1 MRNKVRKSLAFL
13 LALALVVSVMS
24 GLGLSVSAEQ
34 ESNTPGTEEVQQQD
48 KTEAGAAPSEVKA
61 EEEAAKPEKKP
72 VLEEKEDEQKKQE
85 EKTAEPAAESKK
97 KDGEKAEGEGS
108 GDKEEAPKAPT
119 SNDAEETEKKDEEQ
133 QQADPSEEKPL
144 AVMANGTKAS
154 QYTVSYNNV
163 TLTVKLV
170 DEDGKSVQGVAPTL
184 EIKKNEPQNVQNF
197 AATVEGYDYYSAYH
211 GSGRNKST
219 VSKVAYYDKYK
230 DRWNNTYDGWH
241 SVDQSIFGTT
251 RNKIT
256 NDTLYLVYEKKP
268 GFFTIHYVD
277 ENGNQIAPSEMKEDT
292 SGEVTFANYKKNID
306 GYTYWRACYS
316 TANNAEITKA
326 KKNTNRWESG
336 AYTFYNGSK
345 KLSKPNSSLNTEDI
359 NELND
364 VYLVYVKNG
373 GDPTPG
379 GTTGGSGTATATNTK
394 TATRNDD
401 GTYDLSL
408 TASGSVGT
416 SENKAILDVIYVL
429 DCSGSMEESMGQSGS
444 RMSAAKNAITTMTN
458 SLASNN
464 KINAQFSLV
473 TFSYSAKTQRGWTTS
488 KDTLTNAMNG
498 IKPDG
503 ATHYEGALTQA
514 KSLLGSARINA
525 SKVVVF
531 VSDGIPTAYTSTG
544 EYGGGDNDSDGR
556 AMSRARGV
564 VKTMTPNYLFTVG
577 VGPEKN
583 YSNLSEVTGAA
594 HSGVKTANYAG
605 TDSDKLKAAFAEME
619 GTITSIACE
628 DVTINDP
635 LSENVEMVL
644 KNGAPEKLVGTV
656 TGAKAGDVTNNAD
669 GTITLA
675 ATALNEATTLPA
687 PTYSDRK
694 IQWKFP
700 AEYKLEA
707 NYTYTVTA
715 KISVTEEAYQN
726 YRNNDNSYPDQADK
740 DTGTHAGKMGLYS
753 NVNTEATLTYK
764 QTGKSE
770 YTPVNYAKP
779 VVQLNPGSL
788 VIEKKFKGLTDAQIE
803 SLKNT
808 LTFQYTLND
817 GEAKSVKLGGMT
829 YSNGSYRATVETGL
843 SPNTTYTVTESGAE
857 VENYDVDTKTENVTG
872 TVNKGAT
879 AVASFTNTYTPSNR
893 TITLKKVVTGNMGDK
908 DRSFTFSATKAT
920 LGKTSLKDSE
930 TTTITAKVGENVTI
944 TETDPGSYT
953 VSAAGVEDGEF
964 NEKENSYTFTVTK
977 DMNTNTVITF
987 TNTKTIQPPNGIT
1000 TTIAPYAIMVV
1011 LAAGAGVYFVYSRR
1025 RRNR

>member
-61 EEEAAKPEKKP
+61 EEEAAKPEGKP

-85 EKTAEPAAESKK
+85 ETKTDDAAKDDANAQDGDQKDEPQAEPAAEEPAEPVEQASVPIVQAAA
-97 KDGEKAEGEGS
+97 GE
-108 GDKEEAPKAPT
+108 
-119 SNDAEETEKKDEEQ
+119 
-133 QQADPSEEKPL
+133 
-144 AVMANGTKAS
+144 VS
-154 QYTVSYNNV
+154 QYTITCGNQS
-163 TLTVKLV
+163 LTVKLV
-170 DEDGKSVQGVAPTL
+170 DTDEKTLTGNKPNNL
-184 EIKKNEPQNVQNF
+184 EIRENTKVGISNY
-197 AATVEGYDYYSAYH
+197 AAEVDGYTFR
-211 GSGRNKST
+211 G
-219 VSKVAYYDKYK
+219 AYYGRHNSVSTIAYY
-230 DRWNNTYDGWH
+230 NNYTGWY
-241 SVDQSIFGTT
+241 SVDGYLPI
-251 RNKIT
+251 KISQEEI
-256 NDTLYLVYEKKP
+256 YLVYEKNP
-268 GFFTIHYVD
+268 TFTVHYVD
-277 ENGNQIAPSEMKEDT
+277 ESGNQIAEPTTKDAKAEITFKDYMKP
-292 SGEVTFANYKKNID
+292 ID

-326 KKNTNRWESG
+326 VKSTDYWGGST
-336 AYTFYNGSK
+336 YTFYNGSK
-345 KLSKPNSSLNTEDI
+345 KLSKPNNSSLNTEDI
-359 NELND
+359 NELSD

-473 TFSYSAKTQRGWTTS
+473 TFSYSAKTQQGWTTS

-498 IKPDG
+498 IKPNG
-503 ATHYEGALTQA
+503 ATNYEGALTQA

-628 DVTINDP
+628 DVTINDT
-635 LSENVEMVL
+635 LSKNVEMVME
-644 KNGAPEKLVGTV
+644 NGAPKKLVGTV
-656 TGAKAGDVTNNAD
+656 TGAKDGDVTNNAD

-687 PTYSDRK
+687 PTYSAGK

-700 AEYKLEA
+700 AGYKLEA
-707 NYTYTVTA
+707 DYTYTVTA

-726 YRNNDNSYPDQADK
+726 YRNNGNRYPNQADEE
-740 DTGTHAGKMGLYS
+740 TGTHAGKKGLYS

-779 VVQLNPGSL
+779 VVQLTPSKLTIKKTVNGL
-788 VIEKKFKGLTDAQIE
+788 DETALEK
-803 SLKNT
+803 LKNGLNFKVTYKYKNNETKNVEVGFDKFTQEGNTYTYTSDT
-808 LTFQYTLND
+808 LD
-817 GEAKSVKLGGMT
+817 CWSMDA
-829 YSNGSYRATVETGL
+829 
-843 SPNTTYTVTESGAE
+843 TYTVVEEGFAVEGYDRTGSDTTVSGSIKGKNQNETATFTN
-857 VENYDVDTKTENVTG
+857 NYQHKNVT
-872 TVNKGAT
+872 V
-879 AVASFTNTYTPSNR
+879 
-893 TITLKKVVTGNMGDK
+893 TIKKEVTGNMSQTSDK
-908 DRSFTFSATKAT
+908 FTFSVTNPSNLADGDKSFELSADNTA
-920 LGKTSLKDSE
+920 GKTISIPYGSNFIISE
-930 TTTITAKVGENVTI
+930 TPSNGYTLTKVNGEDVT
-944 TETDPGSYT
+944 G
-953 VSAAGVEDGEF
+953 
-964 NEKENSYTFTVTK
+964 NSYTIEKVTE
-977 DMNTNTVITF
+977 NTTITF
-987 TNTKTIQPPNGIT
+987 TNDKTINPPSGIT

>member
-61 EEEAAKPEKKP
+61 EEEAAKPEEKP
-72 VLEEKEDEQKKQE
+72 VQEEKADEQKKQE
-85 EKTAEPAAESKK
+85 ETKTDDAAKDDANAQDGDQKDESQAEPAAEEPAEPVEQASVPIVQAAA
-97 KDGEKAEGEGS
+97 GE
-108 GDKEEAPKAPT
+108 
-119 SNDAEETEKKDEEQ
+119 
-133 QQADPSEEKPL
+133 
-144 AVMANGTKAS
+144 VS
-154 QYTVSYNNV
+154 QYTITCGNQS
-163 TLTVKLV
+163 LTVKLV
-170 DEDGKSVQGVAPTL
+170 DDSDKPVNGTAPSNTTVAKD
-184 EIKKNEPQNVQNF
+184 EWKNIAEF
-197 AATVEGYDYYSAYH
+197 AASVTGYTYSEAKYKGRSLFGDYEENIKQIKYKTGYYSA
-211 GSGRNKST
+211 SWRGRNGDSGGG
-219 VSKVAYYDKYK
+219 SEIE
-230 DRWNNTYDGWH
+230 NNT
-241 SVDQSIFGTT
+241 I
-251 RNKIT
+251 
-256 NDTLYLVYEKKP
+256 YLVYTKST
-268 GFFTIHYVD
+268 FTIHYVD
-277 ENGNQIAPSEMKEDT
+277 ENGTEIKPSTERERAQ
-292 SGEVTFANYKKNID
+292 SVTFSDYADSIP

-316 TANNAEITKA
+316 KANDAEVTKA
-326 KKNTNRWESG
+326 EKNNSG
-336 AYTFYNGSK
+336 STYTFYNGSK
-345 KLSKPNSSLNTEDI
+345 KLSRPNNSSLNTEAI
-359 NELND
+359 SKLND
-364 VYLVYVKNG
+364 IYLVYVKDG

-473 TFSYSAKTQRGWTTS
+473 TFSYSAKTQQGWTTS

-498 IKPDG
+498 IKPNG
-503 ATHYEGALTQA
+503 ATNYEGALTQA

-987 TNTKTIQPPNGIT
+987 TNTKTIQPPNGII

-1011 LAAGAGVYFVYSRR
+1011 LAAGAGVYF
-1025 RRNR
+1025 

>member
-48 KTEAGAAPSEVKA
+48 KTEAGAAPSEVNA
-61 EEEAAKPEKKP
+61 EEEAAKPKEKPVQEEKK
-72 VLEEKEDEQKKQE
+72 DEQKKQE
-85 EKTAEPAAESKK
+85 ETKTDDANAQDGDQKDEPQAEPAE
-97 KDGEKAEGEGS
+97 
-108 GDKEEAPKAPT
+108 
-119 SNDAEETEKKDEEQ
+119 EEQ
-133 QQADPSEEKPL
+133 DAPVEQASVPIVQAAAGE
-144 AVMANGTKAS
+144 VS
-154 QYTVSYNNV
+154 QYTITCGNQS
-163 TLTVKLV
+163 LTVKLV
-170 DEDGKSVQGVAPTL
+170 DDSDKPVNGTAPSNTTVAKD
-184 EIKKNEPQNVQNF
+184 EWKNIAEF
-197 AATVEGYDYYSAYH
+197 AASVTGYTYSEAKYKGTSFLGDYEKNIKQIQYKTGYYSASWRGRNGDS
-211 GSGRNKST
+211 GSGSEIE
-219 VSKVAYYDKYK
+219 
-230 DRWNNTYDGWH
+230 NNT
-241 SVDQSIFGTT
+241 I
-251 RNKIT
+251 
-256 NDTLYLVYEKKP
+256 YLVYTKST
-268 GFFTIHYVD
+268 FTIHYVD
-277 ENGNQIAPSEMKEDT
+277 ENGTEIKPSTERERAQ
-292 SGEVTFANYKKNID
+292 SVTFSDYADPIS

-316 TANNAEITKA
+316 KANDAEVTKA
-326 KKNTNRWESG
+326 EKNNSG
-336 AYTFYNGSK
+336 STYTFYNGSK
-345 KLSKPNSSLNTEDI
+345 KLSRPNNSSLNTEAI
-359 NELND
+359 SKLND
-364 VYLVYVKNG
+364 IYLVYVKDG

-444 RMSAAKNAITTMTN
+444 RISAAKDAITTMTN

-464 KINAQFSLV
+464 KINARFSLV
-473 TFSYSAKTQRGWTTS
+473 TFSYSANTQQEWTTS
-488 KDTLTNAMNG
+488 TDTLTNAMNG
-498 IKPDG
+498 ISVGG
-503 ATHYEGALTQA
+503 ATNYEGALTQA

-594 HSGVKTANYAG
+594 HSGVKIANYAG

-619 GTITSIACE
+619 GTITSVACE
-628 DVTINDP
+628 DVTINDT
-635 LSENVEMVL
+635 LSKNVEMVME
-644 KNGAPEKLVGTV
+644 NGAPKKLVGTV
-656 TGAKAGDVTNNAD
+656 TGAKDGDVTNNAD

-687 PTYSDRK
+687 PTYSAGK

-700 AEYKLEA
+700 AGYKLEA
-707 NYTYTVTA
+707 DYTYTVTA

-726 YRNNDNSYPDQADK
+726 YRNNGNRYPDQADEE
-740 DTGTHAGKMGLYS
+740 TGTHAGKMGLYS
-753 NVNTEATLTYK
+753 NVNTEATLIYK

-770 YTPVNYAKP
+770 YTSVNYAKP

-788 VIEKKFKGLTDAQIE
+788 VIEKKFEGLTDAQIE

-843 SPNTTYTVTESGAE
+843 SPNTTYTVTESDTE

-908 DRSFTFSATKAT
+908 NQSFTFSATKAT
-920 LGKTSLKDSE
+920 LGETSLKDSG
-930 TTTITAKVGENVTI
+930 TTTITAKVGETVTI
-944 TETDPGSYT
+944 TEDDYT
-953 VSAAGVEDGEF
+953 SDGYTTTAEGVTGGTY
-964 NEKENSYTFTVTK
+964 NENTHSYTFTVTK
-977 DMNTNTVITF
+977 DMSESTIITF

>member
-34 ESNTPGTEEVQQQD
+34 ESNIPGTEEVQQQD

-61 EEEAAKPEKKP
+61 EEEAAKPEEKP
-72 VLEEKEDEQKKQE
+72 VQEEKEDEQKKQE
-85 EKTAEPAAESKK
+85 EKKTDDAAKDDANAQDGDQKDEPQAEPAAEEPAEPVEQASVPIVQAAA
-97 KDGEKAEGEGS
+97 GE
-108 GDKEEAPKAPT
+108 
-119 SNDAEETEKKDEEQ
+119 
-133 QQADPSEEKPL
+133 
-144 AVMANGTKAS
+144 VS
-154 QYTVSYNNV
+154 QYTITCGNQS
-163 TLTVKLV
+163 LTVKLV
-170 DEDGKSVQGVAPTL
+170 DDSDKPVNGTAPSNTTVAKD
-184 EIKKNEPQNVQNF
+184 EWKNIAEF
-197 AATVEGYDYYSAYH
+197 AASVTGYTYSEAKYKGTSLFGDYEENIKQIKYKTGYYSA
-211 GSGRNKST
+211 SWRGRNGDSGGGSEIK
-219 VSKVAYYDKYK
+219 
-230 DRWNNTYDGWH
+230 NNT
-241 SVDQSIFGTT
+241 I
-251 RNKIT
+251 
-256 NDTLYLVYEKKP
+256 YLVYTKST
-268 GFFTIHYVD
+268 FTIHYVD
-277 ENGNQIAPSEMKEDT
+277 ENGTEIKPSTERERAQ
-292 SGEVTFANYKKNID
+292 SVTFSDYADSIP

-316 TANNAEITKA
+316 KANDAEVTKA
-326 KKNTNRWESG
+326 EKNNSG
-336 AYTFYNGSK
+336 STYTFYNGSK
-345 KLSKPNSSLNTEDI
+345 KLSRPNNSSLNTEAI
-359 NELND
+359 SKLND
-364 VYLVYVKNG
+364 IYLVYVKDG

-473 TFSYSAKTQRGWTTS
+473 TFSYSAKTQQGWTTS

-498 IKPDG
+498 IKPNG
-503 ATHYEGALTQA
+503 ATNYEGALTQA

-1025 RRNR
+1025 RRNH

>member
-34 ESNTPGTEEVQQQD
+34 ESITPGTEEVQQQD

-61 EEEAAKPEKKP
+61 EEEAAKPEEKP
-72 VLEEKEDEQKKQE
+72 VQEEKKDEQKKQE
-85 EKTAEPAAESKK
+85 ETKTDDAAKDDANAQDGDQKDEPQAEPAAEEPAEPVEQASVPIVQAAA
-97 KDGEKAEGEGS
+97 GE
-108 GDKEEAPKAPT
+108 
-119 SNDAEETEKKDEEQ
+119 
-133 QQADPSEEKPL
+133 
-144 AVMANGTKAS
+144 VS
-154 QYTVSYNNV
+154 QYTITCGNQS
-163 TLTVKLV
+163 LTVKLV
-170 DEDGKSVQGVAPTL
+170 DDSDKPVNGTAPSNTTVAKD
-184 EIKKNEPQNVQNF
+184 EWKNIAEF
-197 AATVEGYDYYSAYH
+197 AASVTGYTYSEAKYKGTSLFGDYEENIKQIKYKTGYYSA
-211 GSGRNKST
+211 SWRGRNGDSGGG
-219 VSKVAYYDKYK
+219 SEIE
-230 DRWNNTYDGWH
+230 NNT
-241 SVDQSIFGTT
+241 I
-251 RNKIT
+251 
-256 NDTLYLVYEKKP
+256 YLVYTKST
-268 GFFTIHYVD
+268 FTIHYVD
-277 ENGNQIAPSEMKEDT
+277 ENGTEIKPSTERERAQ
-292 SGEVTFANYKKNID
+292 SVTFSDYADSIP

-316 TANNAEITKA
+316 KANDAEVTKA
-326 KKNTNRWESG
+326 EKNNSG
-336 AYTFYNGSK
+336 STYTFYNGSK
-345 KLSKPNSSLNTEDI
+345 KLSRPNNSSLNTEAI
-359 NELND
+359 SKLND
-364 VYLVYVKNG
+364 IYLVYVKDG

-473 TFSYSAKTQRGWTTS
+473 TFSYSAKTQQGWTTS

-498 IKPDG
+498 IKPNG
-503 ATHYEGALTQA
+503 ATNYEGALTQA

-987 TNTKTIQPPNGIT
+987 TNTKTIQPPNGII

-1025 RRNR
+1025 RRNH

>member
-48 KTEAGAAPSEVKA
+48 KTEAGAAPSEVNA
-61 EEEAAKPEKKP
+61 EEEAAKPKEKPVQEEKK
-72 VLEEKEDEQKKQE
+72 DEQKKQE
-85 EKTAEPAAESKK
+85 ETKTDDANAQDGDQKDEPQAEPAE
-97 KDGEKAEGEGS
+97 
-108 GDKEEAPKAPT
+108 
-119 SNDAEETEKKDEEQ
+119 EEQ
-133 QQADPSEEKPL
+133 DAPVEQASVPIVQAAAGE
-144 AVMANGTKAS
+144 VS
-154 QYTVSYNNV
+154 QYTITCGNQS
-163 TLTVKLV
+163 LTVKLV
-170 DEDGKSVQGVAPTL
+170 DDSDKPVNGTAPSNTTVAKD
-184 EIKKNEPQNVQNF
+184 EWKNIAEF
-197 AATVEGYDYYSAYH
+197 AASVTGYTYSEAKYKGTSFLGDYEKNIKQIQYKTGYYSASWRGRNGDS
-211 GSGRNKST
+211 GSGSEIE
-219 VSKVAYYDKYK
+219 
-230 DRWNNTYDGWH
+230 NNT
-241 SVDQSIFGTT
+241 I
-251 RNKIT
+251 
-256 NDTLYLVYEKKP
+256 YLVYTKST
-268 GFFTIHYVD
+268 FTIHYVD
-277 ENGNQIAPSEMKEDT
+277 ENGTEIKPSTERERAQ
-292 SGEVTFANYKKNID
+292 SVTFSDYADPIS

-316 TANNAEITKA
+316 KANDAEVTKA
-326 KKNTNRWESG
+326 EKNNSG
-336 AYTFYNGSK
+336 STYTFYNGSK
-345 KLSKPNSSLNTEDI
+345 KLSRPNNSSLNTEAI
-359 NELND
+359 SKLND
-364 VYLVYVKNG
+364 IYLVYVKDG

-429 DCSGSMEESMGQSGS
+429 DCSGSMEESMGRSGS
-444 RMSAAKNAITTMTN
+444 RISAAKDAITTMTN

-464 KINAQFSLV
+464 KINARFSLV
-473 TFSYSAKTQRGWTTS
+473 TFSYSANTQQEWTTS
-488 KDTLTNAMNG
+488 TDTLTNAMNG
-498 IKPDG
+498 ISVGG
-503 ATHYEGALTQA
+503 ATNYEGALTQA

-594 HSGVKTANYAG
+594 HSGVKIANYAG

-619 GTITSIACE
+619 GTITSVACE
-628 DVTINDP
+628 DVTINDT
-635 LSENVEMVL
+635 LSKNVEMVME
-644 KNGAPEKLVGTV
+644 NGAPKKLVGTV
-656 TGAKAGDVTNNAD
+656 TGAKDGDVTNNAD

-687 PTYSDRK
+687 PTYSAGK

-700 AEYKLEA
+700 AGYKLEA
-707 NYTYTVTA
+707 DYTYTVTA

-726 YRNNDNSYPDQADK
+726 YRNNGNRYPDQADEE
-740 DTGTHAGKMGLYS
+740 TGTHAGKMGLYS
-753 NVNTEATLTYK
+753 NVNTEATLIYK

-770 YTPVNYAKP
+770 YTSVNYAKP

-788 VIEKKFKGLTDAQIE
+788 VIEKKFEGLTDAQIE

-843 SPNTTYTVTESGAE
+843 SPNTTYTVTESGTE

-908 DRSFTFSATKAT
+908 NQSFTFSATKAT
-920 LGKTSLKDSE
+920 LGETSLKDSG
-930 TTTITAKVGENVTI
+930 TTTITAKVGETVTI
-944 TETDPGSYT
+944 TEDDYT
-953 VSAAGVEDGEF
+953 SDGYTTTAEGVTGGTY
-964 NEKENSYTFTVTK
+964 NENTHSYTFTVTK
-977 DMNTNTVITF
+977 DMSESTIITF

>member
-34 ESNTPGTEEVQQQD
+34 KSNTPGTEEVQQQD

-61 EEEAAKPEKKP
+61 EEEAAKPEEKP
-72 VLEEKEDEQKKQE
+72 VQEEKADEQKKQE
-85 EKTAEPAAESKK
+85 ETKTDDAAKDDANAQDGDQKDEPQAEPAA
-97 KDGEKAEGEGS
+97 GEQ
-108 GDKEEAPKAPT
+108 DAPV
-119 SNDAEETEKKDEEQ
+119 EQ
-133 QQADPSEEKPL
+133 ASVPIVQA
-144 AVMANGTKAS
+144 AAGGVS
-154 QYTVSYNNV
+154 QYTITCGNQSLTVQLLDTDGNKLTGIKPNDLEIQENAPVSVNAYAAKVDGYSFSYAYYGNDESVSTIAYYNNYPV
-163 TLTVKLV
+163 R
-170 DEDGKSVQGVAPTL
+170 
-184 EIKKNEPQNVQNF
+184 
-197 AATVEGYDYYSAYH
+197 
-211 GSGRNKST
+211 GR
-219 VSKVAYYDKYK
+219 KY
-230 DRWNNTYDGWH
+230 TGWY

-326 KKNTNRWESG
+326 KKNTNWWESG

-503 ATHYEGALTQA
+503 ATNYEGALTQA

>member
-61 EEEAAKPEKKP
+61 EEEAAKPKEKP

-85 EKTAEPAAESKK
+85 ETKTDDAAKDDANAQDGNQKDEPQAEPAE
-97 KDGEKAEGEGS
+97 
-108 GDKEEAPKAPT
+108 
-119 SNDAEETEKKDEEQ
+119 EEQ
-133 QQADPSEEKPL
+133 DAPVEQASVPIVQAAAGE
-144 AVMANGTKAS
+144 VS
-154 QYTVSYNNV
+154 QYTITCGNQS
-163 TLTVKLV
+163 LTVKLV
-170 DEDGKSVQGVAPTL
+170 DDSDKPVNGTAPSNTTVAKD
-184 EIKKNEPQNVQNF
+184 EWKNIAEF
-197 AATVEGYDYYSAYH
+197 AASVTGYTYSEAKYKGTSFLGDYEKNIKQIQYKTGYYSASWRGRNGDS
-211 GSGRNKST
+211 GSGSEIE
-219 VSKVAYYDKYK
+219 
-230 DRWNNTYDGWH
+230 NNT
-241 SVDQSIFGTT
+241 I
-251 RNKIT
+251 
-256 NDTLYLVYEKKP
+256 YLVYTKST
-268 GFFTIHYVD
+268 FTIHYVD
-277 ENGNQIAPSEMKEDT
+277 ENGTEIKPSTERERAQ
-292 SGEVTFANYKKNID
+292 SVTFSDYADPIS
-306 GYTYWRACYS
+306 GYIYWRACYS
-316 TANNAEITKA
+316 KANDAEVTKA
-326 KKNTNRWESG
+326 EKNNSG
-336 AYTFYNGSK
+336 STYTFYNGSK
-345 KLSKPNSSLNTEDI
+345 KLSRPNNSSLNTEAI
-359 NELND
+359 SKLND
-364 VYLVYVKNG
+364 IYLVYVKDG

-473 TFSYSAKTQRGWTTS
+473 TFSYSAKTQQGWTTS

-498 IKPDG
+498 IKPNG
-503 ATHYEGALTQA
+503 ATNYEGALTQA

-628 DVTINDP
+628 DVTINDT
-635 LSENVEMVL
+635 LSKNVEMVME
-644 KNGAPEKLVGTV
+644 NGAPKKLVGTV
-656 TGAKAGDVTNNAD
+656 TGAKDGDVTNNAD

-687 PTYSDRK
+687 PTYSAGK

-700 AEYKLEA
+700 AGYKLEA
-707 NYTYTVTA
+707 DYTYTVTA

-726 YRNNDNSYPDQADK
+726 YRNNGNRYPDQADEE
-740 DTGTHAGKMGLYS
+740 TGTHAGKKGLYY

-779 VVQLNPGSL
+779 VVQLTPSKLTIKKTVNGL
-788 VIEKKFKGLTDAQIE
+788 DETALEK
-803 SLKNT
+803 LKNGLNFKVTYKYKNNETKNVEVGFDKFTQEGNTYTYTSDT
-808 LTFQYTLND
+808 LD
-817 GEAKSVKLGGMT
+817 CWSMDA
-829 YSNGSYRATVETGL
+829 
-843 SPNTTYTVTESGAE
+843 TYTVVEEGFAVEGYDRTGSDTTVSGSIKGK
-857 VENYDVDTKTENVTG
+857 NQNVT
-872 TVNKGAT
+872 AT
-879 AVASFTNTYTPSNR
+879 FTNSYTPSNR
-893 TITLKKVVTGNMGDK
+893 IITLKKVVEGNMGDTNK
-908 DRSFTFSATKAT
+908 EFKFSVSGGNATITKST
-920 LGKTSLKDSE
+920 LKNDE
-930 TTTITAKVGENVTI
+930 EATITAKVGQEITI
-944 TETDPGSYT
+944 TEDDYT
-953 VSAAGVEDGEF
+953 SDGYTTTATATEGVNGEY
-964 NEKENSYTFTVTK
+964 KDHSYTFTVTK
-977 DMNTNTVITF
+977 DMNESTIITF
-987 TNTKTIQPPNGIT
+987 TNTKTIQPPNGII

>member
-34 ESNTPGTEEVQQQD
+34 ESNIPGTEEVQQQD
-48 KTEAGAAPSEVKA
+48 KTEADAAPSEVKA
-61 EEEAAKPEKKP
+61 EEEAAKPEEKP
-72 VLEEKEDEQKKQE
+72 VQEEKEDEQKKQE
-85 EKTAEPAAESKK
+85 EKKTDDAAKDDANAQDGDQKDEPQAEPAAEEPAEPVEQASVPIVQAAA
-97 KDGEKAEGEGS
+97 GE
-108 GDKEEAPKAPT
+108 
-119 SNDAEETEKKDEEQ
+119 
-133 QQADPSEEKPL
+133 
-144 AVMANGTKAS
+144 VS
-154 QYTVSYNNV
+154 QYTITCGNQS
-163 TLTVKLV
+163 LTVKLV
-170 DEDGKSVQGVAPTL
+170 DDSDKPVNGTAPSNTTVAKD
-184 EIKKNEPQNVQNF
+184 EWKNIAEF
-197 AATVEGYDYYSAYH
+197 AASVTGYTYSEAKYKGTSLFGDYEENIKQIKYKTGYYSA
-211 GSGRNKST
+211 SWRGRNGDSGGG
-219 VSKVAYYDKYK
+219 SKIK
-230 DRWNNTYDGWH
+230 NNT
-241 SVDQSIFGTT
+241 I
-251 RNKIT
+251 
-256 NDTLYLVYEKKP
+256 YLVYTKST
-268 GFFTIHYVD
+268 FTIHYVD
-277 ENGNQIAPSEMKEDT
+277 ENGTEIKPSTERERAQ
-292 SGEVTFANYKKNID
+292 SVTFSDYADSIP

-316 TANNAEITKA
+316 KANDAEVTKA
-326 KKNTNRWESG
+326 EKNNSG
-336 AYTFYNGSK
+336 STYTFYNGSK
-345 KLSKPNSSLNTEDI
+345 KLSRPNNSSLNTEAI
-359 NELND
+359 SKLND
-364 VYLVYVKNG
+364 IYLVYVKDG

-473 TFSYSAKTQRGWTTS
+473 TFSYSAKTQQGWTTS

-498 IKPDG
+498 IKPNG
-503 ATHYEGALTQA
+503 ATNYEGALTQA

-1025 RRNR
+1025 RRNH

>member
-1 MRNKVRKSLAFL
+1 MLMRNKVRKSLAFL

-34 ESNTPGTEEVQQQD
+34 ESNIPGTEEVQQQD
-48 KTEAGAAPSEVKA
+48 KTEADAAPSEVKA
-61 EEEAAKPEKKP
+61 EEEAAKPEEKP
-72 VLEEKEDEQKKQE
+72 VQEEKEDEQKKQE
-85 EKTAEPAAESKK
+85 EKKTDDAAKDDANAQDGDQKDEPQAEPAAEEPAEPVEQASVPIVQAAA
-97 KDGEKAEGEGS
+97 GE
-108 GDKEEAPKAPT
+108 
-119 SNDAEETEKKDEEQ
+119 
-133 QQADPSEEKPL
+133 
-144 AVMANGTKAS
+144 VS
-154 QYTVSYNNV
+154 QYTITCGNQS
-163 TLTVKLV
+163 LTVKLV
-170 DEDGKSVQGVAPTL
+170 DDSDKPVNGTAPSNTTVAKD
-184 EIKKNEPQNVQNF
+184 EWKNIAEF
-197 AATVEGYDYYSAYH
+197 AASVTGYTYSEAKYKGTSLFGDYEENIKQIKYKTGYYSA
-211 GSGRNKST
+211 SWRGRNGDSGGG
-219 VSKVAYYDKYK
+219 SKIK
-230 DRWNNTYDGWH
+230 NNT
-241 SVDQSIFGTT
+241 I
-251 RNKIT
+251 
-256 NDTLYLVYEKKP
+256 YLVYTKST
-268 GFFTIHYVD
+268 FTIHYVD
-277 ENGNQIAPSEMKEDT
+277 ENGTEIKPSTERERAQ
-292 SGEVTFANYKKNID
+292 SVTFSDYADSIP

-316 TANNAEITKA
+316 KANDAEVTKA
-326 KKNTNRWESG
+326 EKNNSG
-336 AYTFYNGSK
+336 STYTFYNGSK
-345 KLSKPNSSLNTEDI
+345 KLSRPNNSSLNTEAI
-359 NELND
+359 SKLND
-364 VYLVYVKNG
+364 IYLVYVKDG

-473 TFSYSAKTQRGWTTS
+473 TFSYSAKTQQGWTTS

-498 IKPDG
+498 IKPNG
-503 ATHYEGALTQA
+503 ATNYEGALTQA

-1025 RRNR
+1025 RRNH

>member
-1 MRNKVRKSLAFL
+1 MLMRNKVRKSLAFL

-34 ESNTPGTEEVQQQD
+34 ESNIPGTEEVQQQD

-61 EEEAAKPEKKP
+61 EEEAAKPEEKP
-72 VLEEKEDEQKKQE
+72 VQEEKEDEQKKQE
-85 EKTAEPAAESKK
+85 EKKTDDAAKDDANAQDGDQKDEPQAEPAAEEPAEPVEQASVPIVQAAA
-97 KDGEKAEGEGS
+97 GE
-108 GDKEEAPKAPT
+108 
-119 SNDAEETEKKDEEQ
+119 
-133 QQADPSEEKPL
+133 
-144 AVMANGTKAS
+144 VS
-154 QYTVSYNNV
+154 QYTITCGNQS
-163 TLTVKLV
+163 LTVKLV
-170 DEDGKSVQGVAPTL
+170 DDSDKPVNGTAPSNTTVAKD
-184 EIKKNEPQNVQNF
+184 EWKNIAEF
-197 AATVEGYDYYSAYH
+197 AASVTGYTYSEAKYKGTSLFGDYEENIKQIKYKTGYYSA
-211 GSGRNKST
+211 SWRGRNGDSGGGSEIK
-219 VSKVAYYDKYK
+219 
-230 DRWNNTYDGWH
+230 NNT
-241 SVDQSIFGTT
+241 I
-251 RNKIT
+251 
-256 NDTLYLVYEKKP
+256 YLVYTKST
-268 GFFTIHYVD
+268 FTIHYVD
-277 ENGNQIAPSEMKEDT
+277 ENGTEIKPSTERERAQ
-292 SGEVTFANYKKNID
+292 SVTFSDYADSIP

-316 TANNAEITKA
+316 KANDAEVTKA
-326 KKNTNRWESG
+326 EKNNSG
-336 AYTFYNGSK
+336 STYTFYNGSK
-345 KLSKPNSSLNTEDI
+345 KLSRPNNSSLNTEAI
-359 NELND
+359 SKLND
-364 VYLVYVKNG
+364 IYLVYVKDG

-473 TFSYSAKTQRGWTTS
+473 TFSYSAKTQQGWTTS

-498 IKPDG
+498 IKPNG
-503 ATHYEGALTQA
+503 ATNYEGALTQA

-1025 RRNR
+1025 RRNH

>member
-1 MRNKVRKSLAFL
+1 MLMRNKVRKSLAFL

-61 EEEAAKPEKKP
+61 EEEAAKPEEKP
-72 VLEEKEDEQKKQE
+72 VQEEKADEQKKQE
-85 EKTAEPAAESKK
+85 ETKTDDAAKDDANAQDGDQKDESQAEPAAEEPAEPVEQASVPIVQAAA
-97 KDGEKAEGEGS
+97 GE
-108 GDKEEAPKAPT
+108 
-119 SNDAEETEKKDEEQ
+119 
-133 QQADPSEEKPL
+133 
-144 AVMANGTKAS
+144 VS
-154 QYTVSYNNV
+154 QYTITCGNQS
-163 TLTVKLV
+163 LTVKLV
-170 DEDGKSVQGVAPTL
+170 DDSDKPVNGTAPSNTTVAKD
-184 EIKKNEPQNVQNF
+184 EWKNIAEF
-197 AATVEGYDYYSAYH
+197 AASVTGYTYSEAKYKGTSLFGDYEENIKQIKYKTGYYSA
-211 GSGRNKST
+211 SWRGRNGDSGGG
-219 VSKVAYYDKYK
+219 SEIE
-230 DRWNNTYDGWH
+230 NNT
-241 SVDQSIFGTT
+241 I
-251 RNKIT
+251 
-256 NDTLYLVYEKKP
+256 YLVYTKST
-268 GFFTIHYVD
+268 FTIHYVD
-277 ENGNQIAPSEMKEDT
+277 ENGTEIKPSTERERAQ
-292 SGEVTFANYKKNID
+292 SVTFSDYADSIL

-316 TANNAEITKA
+316 KANDAEVTKA
-326 KKNTNRWESG
+326 EKNNSG
-336 AYTFYNGSK
+336 STYTFYNGSK
-345 KLSKPNSSLNTEDI
+345 KLSRPNNSSLNTEAI
-359 NELND
+359 SKLND
-364 VYLVYVKNG
+364 IYLVYVKDG

-473 TFSYSAKTQRGWTTS
+473 TFSYSAKTQQGWTTS

-498 IKPDG
+498 IKPNG
-503 ATHYEGALTQA
+503 ATNYEGALTQA

-669 GTITLA
+669 GTITL
-675 ATALNEATTLPA
+675 
-687 PTYSDRK
+687 
-694 IQWKFP
+694 
-700 AEYKLEA
+700 
-707 NYTYTVTA
+707 
-715 KISVTEEAYQN
+715 
-726 YRNNDNSYPDQADK
+726 
-740 DTGTHAGKMGLYS
+740 
-753 NVNTEATLTYK
+753 K

-788 VIEKKFKGLTDAQIE
+788 VIEGKFKGLTDAQIE

-987 TNTKTIQPPNGIT
+987 TNNKTIQPPNGIT

>member
-1 MRNKVRKSLAFL
+1 MAFL

-61 EEEAAKPEKKP
+61 EEEAAKPEEKP
-72 VLEEKEDEQKKQE
+72 VQEEKGDEQKKQE
-85 EKTAEPAAESKK
+85 ETKTDDAAKDDANAQDGNQKDEPQAEPAAEEPAEPVEQASVPIVQAAA
-97 KDGEKAEGEGS
+97 GE
-108 GDKEEAPKAPT
+108 
-119 SNDAEETEKKDEEQ
+119 
-133 QQADPSEEKPL
+133 
-144 AVMANGTKAS
+144 VS
-154 QYTVSYNNV
+154 QYTITCGNQSF
-163 TLTVKLV
+163 TVKLV
-170 DEDGKSVQGVAPTL
+170 DDSDKPVNGTAPSNTTVAKD
-184 EIKKNEPQNVQNF
+184 EWKNIAEF
-197 AATVEGYDYYSAYH
+197 AASVTGYTYSEAKYKGTSLFGDYEENIKQIKYKTSYYSA
-211 GSGRNKST
+211 SWRGRNGDSGGG
-219 VSKVAYYDKYK
+219 SEIE
-230 DRWNNTYDGWH
+230 NNT
-241 SVDQSIFGTT
+241 I
-251 RNKIT
+251 
-256 NDTLYLVYEKKP
+256 YLVYTKST
-268 GFFTIHYVD
+268 FTIHYVD
-277 ENGNQIAPSEMKEDT
+277 ENGTEIKPSTERERAQ
-292 SGEVTFANYKKNID
+292 SVTFSDYADSIP

-316 TANNAEITKA
+316 KANDAEVTKA
-326 KKNTNRWESG
+326 EKNNSG
-336 AYTFYNGSK
+336 STYTFYNGSK
-345 KLSKPNSSLNTEDI
+345 KLSRPNNSSLNTEAI
-359 NELND
+359 SKLND
-364 VYLVYVKNG
+364 IYLVYVKDG

-503 ATHYEGALTQA
+503 ATNYEGALTQA

-675 ATALNEATTLPA
+675 ATALNGATTLPA

-715 KISVTEEAYQN
+715 RISVTEEAYQN

>member
-61 EEEAAKPEKKP
+61 EEEAAKPEGKP
-72 VLEEKEDEQKKQE
+72 VQEETKDEQKKQE
-85 EKTAEPAAESKK
+85 ETKTDDAAKDDANAQDGDQKDEPQAEPAAEEPAEPVEQASVPIVQAAA
-97 KDGEKAEGEGS
+97 GE
-108 GDKEEAPKAPT
+108 
-119 SNDAEETEKKDEEQ
+119 
-133 QQADPSEEKPL
+133 
-144 AVMANGTKAS
+144 VS
-154 QYTVSYNNV
+154 QYTITCGNQS
-163 TLTVKLV
+163 LTVKLV
-170 DEDGKSVQGVAPTL
+170 DDSDKPVNGTAPSNTTVAKD
-184 EIKKNEPQNVQNF
+184 EWKNIAEF
-197 AATVEGYDYYSAYH
+197 AASVTGYTYSEAKYKGTSLFGDYEENIKQIKYKTGYYSASWRGRNGDS
-211 GSGRNKST
+211 GSGSEIK
-219 VSKVAYYDKYK
+219 
-230 DRWNNTYDGWH
+230 NNT
-241 SVDQSIFGTT
+241 I
-251 RNKIT
+251 
-256 NDTLYLVYEKKP
+256 YLVYTKST
-268 GFFTIHYVD
+268 FTIHYVD
-277 ENGNQIAPSEMKEDT
+277 ENGTEIKPSTERERAQ
-292 SGEVTFANYKKNID
+292 SVTFSDYADSIP

-316 TANNAEITKA
+316 KANDAEVTKA
-326 KKNTNRWESG
+326 EKNNSG
-336 AYTFYNGSK
+336 STYTFYNGSK
-345 KLSKPNSSLNTEDI
+345 KLSRPNNSSLNTEAI
-359 NELND
+359 SKLND
-364 VYLVYVKNG
+364 IYLVYVKDG

-473 TFSYSAKTQRGWTTS
+473 TFSYSAKTQQGWTTS

-498 IKPDG
+498 IKPNG
-503 ATHYEGALTQA
+503 ATNYEDALTQA

-628 DVTINDP
+628 DVTINDT
-635 LSENVEMVL
+635 LSENVEMVME
-644 KNGAPEKLVGTV
+644 NGAPKKLVGTV
-656 TGAKAGDVTNNAD
+656 TGAKDGDVTNNAD

-687 PTYSDRK
+687 PTYSAGK

-700 AEYKLEA
+700 AGYKLEA
-707 NYTYTVTA
+707 DYTYTVTA

-726 YRNNDNSYPDQADK
+726 YRNNGNRYPDQADEE
-740 DTGTHAGKMGLYS
+740 TGTHAGKMGLYS

-788 VIEKKFKGLTDAQIE
+788 VIEKTIAGELTDKQVTALE
-803 SLKNT
+803 NA
-808 LTFQYTLND
+808 LTFKYKLNNGTEQSAKLTNWTKNADGTYT
-817 GEAKSVKLGGMT
+817 AS
-829 YSNGSYRATVETGL
+829 ATVETGL

-908 DRSFTFSATKAT
+908 DRSFNFSATKAT
-920 LGKTSLKDSE
+920 LGENSLKDSDI
-930 TTTITAKVGENVTI
+930 TTITAKVGETVTI
-944 TETDPGSYT
+944 TEDDYT
-953 VSAAGVEDGEF
+953 SDGYTTTAEGVTGGTYNEDAH
-964 NEKENSYTFTVTK
+964 SYTFTVTK
-977 DMNTNTVITF
+977 DMSTSTVITF

>member
-1 MRNKVRKSLAFL
+1 M
-13 LALALVVSVMS
+13 
-24 GLGLSVSAEQ
+24 
-34 ESNTPGTEEVQQQD
+34 
-48 KTEAGAAPSEVKA
+48 
-61 EEEAAKPEKKP
+61 
-72 VLEEKEDEQKKQE
+72 
-85 EKTAEPAAESKK
+85 
-97 KDGEKAEGEGS
+97 
-108 GDKEEAPKAPT
+108 
-119 SNDAEETEKKDEEQ
+119 
-133 QQADPSEEKPL
+133 
-144 AVMANGTKAS
+144 
-154 QYTVSYNNV
+154 
-163 TLTVKLV
+163 
-170 DEDGKSVQGVAPTL
+170 
-184 EIKKNEPQNVQNF
+184 
-197 AATVEGYDYYSAYH
+197 
-211 GSGRNKST
+211 GR
-219 VSKVAYYDKYK
+219 
-230 DRWNNTYDGWH
+230 
-241 SVDQSIFGTT
+241 
-251 RNKIT
+251 
-256 NDTLYLVYEKKP
+256 
-268 GFFTIHYVD
+268 
-277 ENGNQIAPSEMKEDT
+277 
-292 SGEVTFANYKKNID
+292 
-306 GYTYWRACYS
+306 
-316 TANNAEITKA
+316 
-326 KKNTNRWESG
+326 
-336 AYTFYNGSK
+336 
-345 KLSKPNSSLNTEDI
+345 
-359 NELND
+359 
-364 VYLVYVKNG
+364 
-373 GDPTPG
+373 
-379 GTTGGSGTATATNTK
+379 
-394 TATRNDD
+394 
-401 GTYDLSL
+401 
-408 TASGSVGT
+408 
-416 SENKAILDVIYVL
+416 
-429 DCSGSMEESMGQSGS
+429 SGS
-444 RMSAAKNAITTMTN
+444 RISAAKDAITTMTN

-464 KINAQFSLV
+464 KINARFSLV
-473 TFSYSAKTQRGWTTS
+473 TFSYSANTQQEWTTS
-488 KDTLTNAMNG
+488 TDTLTNAMNG
-498 IKPDG
+498 ISVGG
-503 ATHYEGALTQA
+503 ATNYEGALTQA

-577 VGPEKN
+577 VGPEEN

-605 TDSDKLKAAFAEME
+605 TDSDKLKAAFAKME
-619 GTITSIACE
+619 GTITSVACE
-628 DVTINDP
+628 DVTINDT
-635 LSENVEMVL
+635 LSKNVEMVMENDAPKKL
-644 KNGAPEKLVGTV
+644 KGVVTNKAGNEVGTY
-656 TGAKAGDVTNNAD
+656 NEES

-675 ATALNEATTLPA
+675 ATALNGETELPA
-687 PTYSDRK
+687 PTYSDGK

-700 AEYKLEA
+700 AGYKLEA

-726 YRNNDNSYPDQADK
+726 YRNNGNSYPNQADEK
-740 DTGTHAGKMGLYS
+740 TGTHAGKMDLYS
-753 NVNTEATLTYK
+753 NDNAKATLTYK

-770 YTPVNYAKP
+770 YTTVNYAKP

-788 VIEKKFKGLTDAQIE
+788 VIEKKFEGLTDAQIE

-843 SPNTTYTVTESGAE
+843 SPNTTYTVTESGTE

-908 DRSFTFSATKAT
+908 NQSFTFSATNNAT
-920 LGKTSLKDSE
+920 LGTTSLKGGE

-953 VSAAGVEDGEF
+953 VSAAGVEDGKF

-987 TNTKTIQPPNGIT
+987 TNTKTINPPSGIT

>member
-1 MRNKVRKSLAFL
+1 MAFL

-48 KTEAGAAPSEVKA
+48 KTEAGATPSEVKA
-61 EEEAAKPEKKP
+61 EEEAAKPEEKP
-72 VLEEKEDEQKKQE
+72 VSEEKKDEQKKQE
-85 EKTAEPAAESKK
+85 ETKTDDAAKDDANAQNGDQKDEPQAEPAAEEPAEPVEQASVPIVQAAA
-97 KDGEKAEGEGS
+97 GE
-108 GDKEEAPKAPT
+108 
-119 SNDAEETEKKDEEQ
+119 
-133 QQADPSEEKPL
+133 
-144 AVMANGTKAS
+144 VS
-154 QYTVSYNNV
+154 QYTITCGNQS
-163 TLTVKLV
+163 LTVKLV
-170 DEDGKSVQGVAPTL
+170 DTDEKTLTGNKPNNL
-184 EIKKNEPQNVQNF
+184 EIRENTKVGISNY
-197 AATVEGYDYYSAYH
+197 AAEVDGYTFRD
-211 GSGRNKST
+211 
-219 VSKVAYYDKYK
+219 AYYGRHNSVSTIAYYNNYTI
-230 DRWNNTYDGWH
+230 WNYTGWY
-241 SVDQSIFGTT
+241 SVDGYLPI
-251 RNKIT
+251 KISQEEI
-256 NDTLYLVYEKKP
+256 YLVYEKNP
-268 GFFTIHYVD
+268 TFTVHYVD
-277 ENGNQIAPSEMKEDT
+277 ESGNQIAEPTTKDAKAEITFKDYMKP
-292 SGEVTFANYKKNID
+292 ID

-326 KKNTNRWESG
+326 VKSTDYWGGST
-336 AYTFYNGSK
+336 YTFYNGSK
-345 KLSKPNSSLNTEDI
+345 KLSKPNNSSLNTEDI
-359 NELND
+359 NELSD

-473 TFSYSAKTQRGWTTS
+473 TFSYSAKTQQGWTTS

-498 IKPDG
+498 IKPNG
-503 ATHYEGALTQA
+503 ATNYEGALTQA

-628 DVTINDP
+628 DVTINDT
-635 LSENVEMVL
+635 LSKNVEMVME
-644 KNGAPEKLVGTV
+644 NGAPKKLVGTV
-656 TGAKAGDVTNNAD
+656 TGAKDGDVTNNAD

-687 PTYSDRK
+687 PTYSAGK

-700 AEYKLEA
+700 AGYKLEA
-707 NYTYTVTA
+707 DYTYTVTA

-726 YRNNDNSYPDQADK
+726 YRNNGNRYPDQADEE
-740 DTGTHAGKMGLYS
+740 TGTHAGKKGLYS
-753 NVNTEATLTYK
+753 NVNTEATLT
-764 QTGKSE
+764 
-770 YTPVNYAKP
+770 
-779 VVQLNPGSL
+779 
-788 VIEKKFKGLTDAQIE
+788 
-803 SLKNT
+803 
-808 LTFQYTLND
+808 
-817 GEAKSVKLGGMT
+817 
-829 YSNGSYRATVETGL
+829 
-843 SPNTTYTVTESGAE
+843 
-857 VENYDVDTKTENVTG
+857 
-872 TVNKGAT
+872 
-879 AVASFTNTYTPSNR
+879 
-893 TITLKKVVTGNMGDK
+893 
-908 DRSFTFSATKAT
+908 
-920 LGKTSLKDSE
+920 
-930 TTTITAKVGENVTI
+930 
-944 TETDPGSYT
+944 
-953 VSAAGVEDGEF
+953 
-964 NEKENSYTFTVTK
+964 
-977 DMNTNTVITF
+977 
-987 TNTKTIQPPNGIT
+987 
-1000 TTIAPYAIMVV
+1000 
-1011 LAAGAGVYFVYSRR
+1011 
-1025 RRNR
+1025 

>member
-34 ESNTPGTEEVQQQD
+34 KSNTPGTEEVQQQD

-61 EEEAAKPEKKP
+61 EEEAAKPEEKP
-72 VLEEKEDEQKKQE
+72 VQEEKADEQKKQE
-85 EKTAEPAAESKK
+85 ETKTDDAAKDDANAQDGDQKDEPQAEPAA
-97 KDGEKAEGEGS
+97 GEQ
-108 GDKEEAPKAPT
+108 DAPV
-119 SNDAEETEKKDEEQ
+119 EQ
-133 QQADPSEEKPL
+133 ASVPIVQA
-144 AVMANGTKAS
+144 AAGGVS
-154 QYTVSYNNV
+154 QYTITCGNQSLTVQLLDTDGNKLTGIKPNDLEIQENAPVSVNAYAAKVDGYSFSYAYYGNDESVSTIAYYNNYPV
-163 TLTVKLV
+163 R
-170 DEDGKSVQGVAPTL
+170 
-184 EIKKNEPQNVQNF
+184 
-197 AATVEGYDYYSAYH
+197 
-211 GSGRNKST
+211 GR
-219 VSKVAYYDKYK
+219 KY
-230 DRWNNTYDGWH
+230 TGWY

-256 NDTLYLVYEKKP
+256 
-268 GFFTIHYVD
+268 
-277 ENGNQIAPSEMKEDT
+277 
-292 SGEVTFANYKKNID
+292 
-306 GYTYWRACYS
+306 
-316 TANNAEITKA
+316 KA
-326 KKNTNRWESG
+326 KKNTNWWESG

-503 ATHYEGALTQA
+503 ATNYEGALTQA

>member
-1 MRNKVRKSLAFL
+1 MLMRNKVRKSLAFL

-34 ESNTPGTEEVQQQD
+34 KSNTPGTEEVQQQD

-61 EEEAAKPEKKP
+61 EEEAAKPEEKP
-72 VLEEKEDEQKKQE
+72 VQEEKADEQKKQE
-85 EKTAEPAAESKK
+85 ETKTDDAAKDDANAQDGDQKDEPQAEPAA
-97 KDGEKAEGEGS
+97 GEQ
-108 GDKEEAPKAPT
+108 DAPV
-119 SNDAEETEKKDEEQ
+119 EQ
-133 QQADPSEEKPL
+133 ASVPIVQA
-144 AVMANGTKAS
+144 AAGGVS
-154 QYTVSYNNV
+154 QYTITCGNQSLTVQLLDTDGNKLTGIKPNDLEIQENAPVSVNAYAAKVDGYFFSYAYYGNGESVSTIAYYNNYPV
-163 TLTVKLV
+163 R
-170 DEDGKSVQGVAPTL
+170 
-184 EIKKNEPQNVQNF
+184 
-197 AATVEGYDYYSAYH
+197 
-211 GSGRNKST
+211 GR
-219 VSKVAYYDKYK
+219 KY
-230 DRWNNTYDGWH
+230 TGWY

-326 KKNTNRWESG
+326 KKNTNWWESG

-503 ATHYEGALTQA
+503 ATNYEGALTQA

-687 PTYSDRK
+687 PTYSAGK

-700 AEYKLEA
+700 AGYKLEA
-707 NYTYTVTA
+707 DYTYTVTA
-715 KISVTEEAYQN
+715 KIRVTEEAYQN
-726 YRNNDNSYPDQADK
+726 YRNNSNSYPDKADEE
-740 DTGTHAGKMGLYS
+740 TGTHAGKMGLYS

-779 VVQLNPGSL
+779 VVQLTPSKLTIKKTVNGL
-788 VIEKKFKGLTDAQIE
+788 DETALEKLKENLKFKVTYTYKDETTTEKEI
-803 SLKNT
+803 SFKDFT
-808 LTFQYTLND
+808 LSD
-817 GEAKSVKLGGMT
+817 GT
-829 YSNGSYRATVETGL
+829 YSYTSDTLDCWSMDA
-843 SPNTTYTVTESGAE
+843 TYTV
-857 VENYDVDTKTENVTG
+857 VEEDFAVEGYDRTNSATTVTG
-872 TVNKGAT
+872 DFKGKNQNEI
-879 AVASFTNTYTPSNR
+879 ASFTNNYQHKNVTV
-893 TITLKKVVTGNMGDK
+893 TIKKEVTGNMSQTSDKFAFSVTDPSNLANGDK
-908 DRSFTFSATKAT
+908 SFELSADDTD
-920 LGKTSLKDSE
+920 GKKISIPYGSDFTISE
-930 TTTITAKVGENVTI
+930 TPNNGYTLTKVNGEDVT
-944 TETDPGSYT
+944 G
-953 VSAAGVEDGEF
+953 
-964 NEKENSYTFTVTK
+964 NSYTIEKVTE
-977 DMNTNTVITF
+977 NTTITF
-987 TNTKTIQPPNGIT
+987 TNTKTINPPNGII

-1011 LAAGAGVYFVYSRR
+1011 LAASAGVYFVYSRR

>member
-61 EEEAAKPEKKP
+61 EEEAAKPEEKP
-72 VLEEKEDEQKKQE
+72 VQEEKKDEQKKQE
-85 EKTAEPAAESKK
+85 ETKTDDAAKDDANAQDGDQKDEPQAEPAAEEPAEPVEQASVPIVQAAA
-97 KDGEKAEGEGS
+97 GE
-108 GDKEEAPKAPT
+108 
-119 SNDAEETEKKDEEQ
+119 
-133 QQADPSEEKPL
+133 
-144 AVMANGTKAS
+144 VS
-154 QYTVSYNNV
+154 QYTITCGNQS
-163 TLTVKLV
+163 LTVKLV
-170 DEDGKSVQGVAPTL
+170 DDSDKPVNGTAPSNTTVAKD
-184 EIKKNEPQNVQNF
+184 EWKNIAEF
-197 AATVEGYDYYSAYH
+197 AASVTGYTYSEAKYKGTSLFGDYEENIKQIKYKTGYYSA
-211 GSGRNKST
+211 SWRGRNGDSGGG
-219 VSKVAYYDKYK
+219 SEIE
-230 DRWNNTYDGWH
+230 NNT
-241 SVDQSIFGTT
+241 I
-251 RNKIT
+251 
-256 NDTLYLVYEKKP
+256 YLVYTKST
-268 GFFTIHYVD
+268 FTIHYVD
-277 ENGNQIAPSEMKEDT
+277 ENGTEIKPSTERERAQ
-292 SGEVTFANYKKNID
+292 SVTFSDYADSIP

-316 TANNAEITKA
+316 KANDAEVTKA
-326 KKNTNRWESG
+326 EKNNSG
-336 AYTFYNGSK
+336 STYTFYNGSK
-345 KLSKPNSSLNTEDI
+345 KLSRPNNSSLNTEAI
-359 NELND
+359 SKLND
-364 VYLVYVKNG
+364 IYLVYVKDG

-473 TFSYSAKTQRGWTTS
+473 TFSYSAKTQQGWTTS

-498 IKPDG
+498 IKPNG
-503 ATHYEGALTQA
+503 ATNYEGALTQA

-987 TNTKTIQPPNGIT
+987 TNTKTIQPPNGII

-1025 RRNR
+1025 RRNH

>member
-48 KTEAGAAPSEVKA
+48 KTEAGAAPSEVNA
-61 EEEAAKPEKKP
+61 EEEAAKPKEKPVQEEKK
-72 VLEEKEDEQKKQE
+72 DEQKKQE
-85 EKTAEPAAESKK
+85 ETKTDDANAQDGDQKDEPQAEPAE
-97 KDGEKAEGEGS
+97 
-108 GDKEEAPKAPT
+108 
-119 SNDAEETEKKDEEQ
+119 EEQ
-133 QQADPSEEKPL
+133 DAPVEQASVPIVQAAAGE
-144 AVMANGTKAS
+144 VS
-154 QYTVSYNNV
+154 QYTITCGNQS
-163 TLTVKLV
+163 LTVKLV
-170 DEDGKSVQGVAPTL
+170 DDSDKPVNGTAPSNTTVAKD
-184 EIKKNEPQNVQNF
+184 EWKNIAEF
-197 AATVEGYDYYSAYH
+197 AASVTGYTYSEAKYKGTSFLGDYEKNIKQIQYKMGYYSASWRGRNGDS
-211 GSGRNKST
+211 GSGSEIE
-219 VSKVAYYDKYK
+219 
-230 DRWNNTYDGWH
+230 NNT
-241 SVDQSIFGTT
+241 I
-251 RNKIT
+251 
-256 NDTLYLVYEKKP
+256 YLVYTKST
-268 GFFTIHYVD
+268 FTIHYVD
-277 ENGNQIAPSEMKEDT
+277 ENGTEIKPSTERERAQ
-292 SGEVTFANYKKNID
+292 SVTFSDYADPIS

-316 TANNAEITKA
+316 KANDAEVTKA
-326 KKNTNRWESG
+326 EKNNSG
-336 AYTFYNGSK
+336 STYTFYNGSK
-345 KLSKPNSSLNTEDI
+345 KLSRPNNSSLNTEAI
-359 NELND
+359 SKLND
-364 VYLVYVKNG
+364 IYLVYVKDG

-429 DCSGSMEESMGQSGS
+429 DCSGSMEESMGWSGS
-444 RMSAAKNAITTMTN
+444 RISAAKDAITTMTN

-464 KINAQFSLV
+464 KINARFSLV
-473 TFSYSAKTQRGWTTS
+473 TFSYSANTQQEWTTS
-488 KDTLTNAMNG
+488 TDTLTNAMNG
-498 IKPDG
+498 ISVGG
-503 ATHYEGALTQA
+503 ATNYEGALTQA

-594 HSGVKTANYAG
+594 HSGVKIANYAG

-619 GTITSIACE
+619 GTITSVACE
-628 DVTINDP
+628 DVTINDT
-635 LSENVEMVL
+635 LSKNVEMVME
-644 KNGAPEKLVGTV
+644 NGAPKKLVGTV
-656 TGAKAGDVTNNAD
+656 TGAKDGDVTNNAD

-687 PTYSDRK
+687 PTYSAGK

-700 AEYKLEA
+700 AGYKLEA
-707 NYTYTVTA
+707 DYTYTVTA

-726 YRNNDNSYPDQADK
+726 YRNNGNRYPDQADEE
-740 DTGTHAGKMGLYS
+740 TGTHAGKMDLYS
-753 NVNTEATLTYK
+753 NVNTEATLIYK

-770 YTPVNYAKP
+770 YTSVNYAKP

-788 VIEKKFKGLTDAQIE
+788 VIEKKFEGLTDAQIE

-843 SPNTTYTVTESGAE
+843 SPNTTYTVTESGTE

-908 DRSFTFSATKAT
+908 NQSFTFSATKAT
-920 LGKTSLKDSE
+920 LGETSLKDSG
-930 TTTITAKVGENVTI
+930 TTTITAKVGETVTI
-944 TETDPGSYT
+944 TEDDYT
-953 VSAAGVEDGEF
+953 SDGYTTTAEGVTGGTY
-964 NEKENSYTFTVTK
+964 NENTHSYTFTVTK
-977 DMNTNTVITF
+977 DMSESTIITF

>member
-1 MRNKVRKSLAFL
+1 MAFL

-34 ESNTPGTEEVQQQD
+34 ESNIPGTEEVQQQD

-61 EEEAAKPEKKP
+61 EEEAAKPEEKP
-72 VLEEKEDEQKKQE
+72 VQEEKEDEQKKQE
-85 EKTAEPAAESKK
+85 EKKTDDAAKDDANAQDGDQKDEPQAEPAAEEPAEPVEQASVPIVQAAA
-97 KDGEKAEGEGS
+97 GE
-108 GDKEEAPKAPT
+108 
-119 SNDAEETEKKDEEQ
+119 
-133 QQADPSEEKPL
+133 
-144 AVMANGTKAS
+144 VS
-154 QYTVSYNNV
+154 QYTITCGNQS
-163 TLTVKLV
+163 LTVKLV
-170 DEDGKSVQGVAPTL
+170 DDSDKPVNGTAPSNTTVAKD
-184 EIKKNEPQNVQNF
+184 EWKNIAEF
-197 AATVEGYDYYSAYH
+197 AASVTGYTYSEAKYKGTSLFGDYEENIKQIKYKTGYYSA
-211 GSGRNKST
+211 SWRGRNGDSGGGSEIK
-219 VSKVAYYDKYK
+219 
-230 DRWNNTYDGWH
+230 NNT
-241 SVDQSIFGTT
+241 I
-251 RNKIT
+251 
-256 NDTLYLVYEKKP
+256 YLVYTKST
-268 GFFTIHYVD
+268 FTIHYVD
-277 ENGNQIAPSEMKEDT
+277 ENGTEIKPSTERERAQ
-292 SGEVTFANYKKNID
+292 SVTFSDYADSIP

-316 TANNAEITKA
+316 KANDAEVTKA
-326 KKNTNRWESG
+326 EKNNSG
-336 AYTFYNGSK
+336 STYTFYNGSK
-345 KLSKPNSSLNTEDI
+345 KLSRPNNSSLNTEAI
-359 NELND
+359 SKLND
-364 VYLVYVKNG
+364 IYLVYVKDG

-473 TFSYSAKTQRGWTTS
+473 TFSYSAKTQQGWTTS

-498 IKPDG
+498 IKPNG
-503 ATHYEGALTQA
+503 ATNYEGALTQA

-1025 RRNR
+1025 RRNH

>member
-1 MRNKVRKSLAFL
+1 MAFL

-61 EEEAAKPEKKP
+61 EEEAAKPEGKP
-72 VLEEKEDEQKKQE
+72 VQEEKADEQKKQE
-85 EKTAEPAAESKK
+85 ETKTDDAAKDDANAQDVNQKDESQAEPAE
-97 KDGEKAEGEGS
+97 
-108 GDKEEAPKAPT
+108 
-119 SNDAEETEKKDEEQ
+119 EEQ
-133 QQADPSEEKPL
+133 DAPVEQASVPIVQAAAGGVSK
-144 AVMANGTKAS
+144 
-154 QYTVSYNNV
+154 YTITCGNQS
-163 TLTVKLV
+163 LTVKLV
-170 DEDGKSVQGVAPTL
+170 DDNGNEVKGIAPKSLT
-184 EIKKNEPQNVQNF
+184 IKKD
-197 AATVEGYDYYSAYH
+197 AATSVGNYVAEVEDYTYSKAYYYYTYY
-211 GSGRNKST
+211 GQRQGDVTRI
-219 VSKVAYYDKYK
+219 AYYDGYSTGW
-230 DRWNNTYDGWH
+230 RLGQTTYTGWY
-241 SVDQSIFGTT
+241 SVGNSV
-251 RNKIT
+251 NKIDD
-256 NDTLYLVYEKKP
+256 DTIYLVYTENSAINDA
-268 GFFTIHYVD
+268 FTIHYVD
-277 ENGNQIAPSEMKEDT
+277 ENGKEIGKKT
-292 SGEVTFANYKKNID
+292 QRVTVNGDKTIVFNKWAEDIP

-326 KKNTNRWESG
+326 VKSTDYWGGST
-336 AYTFYNGSK
+336 YTFYNGSK
-345 KLSKPNSSLNTEDI
+345 KLSKPNNSSLNTEDI
-359 NELND
+359 NELSD

-416 SENKAILDVIYVL
+416 SENQAILDVIYVL

-473 TFSYSAKTQRGWTTS
+473 TFSYSAKTQQGWTTS
-488 KDTLTNAMNG
+488 KDTLTNAMKG
-498 IKPDG
+498 IEPNG
-503 ATHYEGALTQA
+503 ATNYEGALTQA

-594 HSGVKTANYAG
+594 HSGVKIANYAG

-619 GTITSIACE
+619 GTITSVACE
-628 DVTINDP
+628 DVTINDT
-635 LSENVEMVL
+635 LSKNVEMVME
-644 KNGAPEKLVGTV
+644 NGAPKKLVGTV
-656 TGAKAGDVTNNAD
+656 TGAKDGDVTNNAD

-687 PTYSDRK
+687 PTYSAGK

-700 AEYKLEA
+700 AGYKLEA
-707 NYTYTVTA
+707 DYTYTVTA

-726 YRNNDNSYPDQADK
+726 YRNNGNRYPDQADEE
-740 DTGTHAGKMGLYS
+740 TGTHAGKMGLYS

-770 YTPVNYAKP
+770 YTSVNYAKP
-779 VVQLNPGSL
+779 VVQLTPSKLTIKKTVNGLDETALEKLRNSL
-788 VIEKKFKGLTDAQIE
+788 KFKVT
-803 SLKNT
+803 
-808 LTFQYTLND
+808 YTYKDETTTEKVISFKDFILSD
-817 GEAKSVKLGGMT
+817 GT
-829 YSNGSYRATVETGL
+829 YSYTSDTLDCWSMDA
-843 SPNTTYTVTESGAE
+843 TYTVVEDGYE
-857 VENYDVDTKTENVTG
+857 VEGYDRTDSGTTVTG
-872 TVNKGAT
+872 DFKGKNQNEI
-879 AVASFTNTYTPSNR
+879 ASFTNNYQHKNVTV
-893 TITLKKVVTGNMGDK
+893 TIKKEVTGNMSQTSDKFAFSVTNPSNLAGDDK
-908 DRSFTFSATKAT
+908 SFELSADDTDGKAISIPY
-920 LGKTSLKDSE
+920 GSNFIISE
-930 TTTITAKVGENVTI
+930 TPSNGYTLTKVNGEDVT
-944 TETDPGSYT
+944 G
-953 VSAAGVEDGEF
+953 
-964 NEKENSYTFTVTK
+964 NSYTLEKVTE
-977 DMNTNTVITF
+977 NTTITF
-987 TNTKTIQPPNGIT
+987 TNDKTINPPSGIT

>member
-61 EEEAAKPEKKP
+61 EEEAAKPEEKP
-72 VLEEKEDEQKKQE
+72 VQEEKADEQKKQE
-85 EKTAEPAAESKK
+85 ETKTDDAAKDDANAQDGDQKDESQAEPAAEEPAEPVEQASVPIVQAAA
-97 KDGEKAEGEGS
+97 GE
-108 GDKEEAPKAPT
+108 
-119 SNDAEETEKKDEEQ
+119 
-133 QQADPSEEKPL
+133 
-144 AVMANGTKAS
+144 VS
-154 QYTVSYNNV
+154 QYTITCGNQS
-163 TLTVKLV
+163 LTVKLV
-170 DEDGKSVQGVAPTL
+170 DDSDKPVNGTAPSNTTVAKD
-184 EIKKNEPQNVQNF
+184 EWKNIAEF
-197 AATVEGYDYYSAYH
+197 AASVTGYTYSEAKYKGTSLFGDYEENIKQIKYKTGYYSA
-211 GSGRNKST
+211 SWRGRNGDSGGG
-219 VSKVAYYDKYK
+219 SEIE
-230 DRWNNTYDGWH
+230 NNT
-241 SVDQSIFGTT
+241 I
-251 RNKIT
+251 
-256 NDTLYLVYEKKP
+256 YLVYTKST
-268 GFFTIHYVD
+268 FTIHYVD
-277 ENGNQIAPSEMKEDT
+277 ENGTEIKPSTERERAQ
-292 SGEVTFANYKKNID
+292 SVTFSDYADSIP

-316 TANNAEITKA
+316 KANDAEVTKA
-326 KKNTNRWESG
+326 EKNNSG
-336 AYTFYNGSK
+336 STYTFYNGSK
-345 KLSKPNSSLNTEDI
+345 KLSRPNNSSLNTEAI
-359 NELND
+359 SKLND
-364 VYLVYVKNG
+364 IYLVYVKDG

-473 TFSYSAKTQRGWTTS
+473 TFSYSAKTQQGWTTS

-498 IKPDG
+498 IKPNG
-503 ATHYEGALTQA
+503 ATNYEGALTQA

-843 SPNTTYTVTESGAE
+843 SPNTTYTVTKSGAE

-987 TNTKTIQPPNGIT
+987 VNDKTIQPPNGIT

>member
-61 EEEAAKPEKKP
+61 EEEAAKPEEKP
-72 VLEEKEDEQKKQE
+72 VQEEKADEQKKQE
-85 EKTAEPAAESKK
+85 ETKTDDAAKDDANAQDGDQKDESQAEPAAEEPAEPVEQASVPIVQAAA
-97 KDGEKAEGEGS
+97 GE
-108 GDKEEAPKAPT
+108 
-119 SNDAEETEKKDEEQ
+119 
-133 QQADPSEEKPL
+133 
-144 AVMANGTKAS
+144 VS
-154 QYTVSYNNV
+154 QYTITCGNQS
-163 TLTVKLV
+163 LTVKLV
-170 DEDGKSVQGVAPTL
+170 DDSDKPVNGTAPSNTTVAKD
-184 EIKKNEPQNVQNF
+184 EWKNIAEF
-197 AATVEGYDYYSAYH
+197 AASVTGYTYSEAKYKGTSLFGDYEENIKQIKYKTGYYSA
-211 GSGRNKST
+211 SWRGRNGDSGGG
-219 VSKVAYYDKYK
+219 SEIE
-230 DRWNNTYDGWH
+230 NNT
-241 SVDQSIFGTT
+241 I
-251 RNKIT
+251 
-256 NDTLYLVYEKKP
+256 YLVYTKST
-268 GFFTIHYVD
+268 FTIHYVD
-277 ENGNQIAPSEMKEDT
+277 ENGTEIKPSTERERAQ
-292 SGEVTFANYKKNID
+292 SVTFSDYADSIP

-316 TANNAEITKA
+316 KANDAEVTKA
-326 KKNTNRWESG
+326 EKNNSG
-336 AYTFYNGSK
+336 STYTFYNGSK
-345 KLSKPNSSLNTEDI
+345 KLSRPNNSSLNTEAI
-359 NELND
+359 SKLND
-364 VYLVYVKNG
+364 IYLVYVKDG

-473 TFSYSAKTQRGWTTS
+473 TFSYSAKTQQGWTTS

-498 IKPDG
+498 IKPNG
-503 ATHYEGALTQA
+503 ATNYEGALTQA

-987 TNTKTIQPPNGIT
+987 TNNKTIQPPNGIT